1 VGFVLIVKVDEQLR
15 ARGWTQADLAEKTG
29 LRPSTISEIVRGSR
43 TVINKEHIAKIAEV
57 MRITDI
63 TELIELKSTDKE

>member
-1 VGFVLIVKVDEQLR
+1 MGFVLIVKVDEQLR
-15 ARGWTQADLAEKTG
+15 VRGWTQADLAEKTG

-43 TVINKEHIAKIAEV
+43 TVINKEHIAKIAEI
-57 MRITDI
+57 MGITDI